1 MILDTSAILAV
12 VFQEPG
18 FESLLQK
25 LTDTKA
31 VAVGAPTVAETGI
44 VLNARLGRDSHGLI
58 ARLLHEWQVIVVPF
72 GEDHWKEAV
81 NAHARFGRG
90 RHRAALNFGDC
101 LAYAVAKLSGE
112 PLLAVGNDFSKT
124 DLELA

>member
-1 MILDTSAILAV
+1 
-12 VFQEPG
+12 
-18 FESLLQK
+18 LLQK